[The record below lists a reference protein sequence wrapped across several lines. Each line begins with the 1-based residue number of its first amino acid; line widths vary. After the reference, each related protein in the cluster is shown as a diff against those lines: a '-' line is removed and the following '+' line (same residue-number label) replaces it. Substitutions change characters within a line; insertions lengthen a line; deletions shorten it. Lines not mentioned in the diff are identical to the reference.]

1 MPPGC
6 CIQARTAVQHPG
18 AGRIFLLEG
27 SSQSLALFVFSCFE
41 IATLLAAQVNKSSC
55 KGNVSLKFH
64 DIYFEKMNFATAI
77 RKFWPSNL
85 VQSWQQP
92 AFIPVC

>member
-64 DIYFEKMNFATAI
+64 DMFL
-77 RKFWPSNL
+77 RKDECCNSH
-85 VQSWQQP
+85 
-92 AFIPVC
+92 